1 MKKIRELKK
10 KKKRTQLRTH
20 LFPFQIQLLPTKQKI
35 TSTILGEQD
44 LKLIFLSGLGVR
56 NQQNADEADSN
67 IKEGEEETECG

>member
-1 MKKIRELKK
+1 MKKIRELK

-20 LFPFQIQLLPTKQKI
+20 LFPFQILLLPTKQKI